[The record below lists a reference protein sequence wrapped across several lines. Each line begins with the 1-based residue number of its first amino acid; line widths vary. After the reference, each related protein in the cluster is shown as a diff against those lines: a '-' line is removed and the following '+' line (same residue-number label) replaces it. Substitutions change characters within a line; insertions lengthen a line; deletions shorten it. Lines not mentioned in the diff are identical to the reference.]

1 MNGTAFIRMMRD
13 DIETHKDKERL
24 SQVVDLMEYVV
35 SLHPN
40 CEIAPNKSVEE
51 CYKKLFD
58 YASRNRN
65 GENSVCLVPSKSI
78 EIATEYLGLT
88 SSTPAVV
95 PGTPHVVLEDFL

>member
-1 MNGTAFIRMMRD
+1 MNGLAFIRMMRD

-40 CEIAPNKSVEE
+40 CEIAPNKSAEE

-58 YASRNRN
+58 YASQNRG
-65 GENSVCLVPSKSI
+65 GENSVCLVPRKSI

-88 SSTPAVV
+88 VTTPATAVKA
-95 PGTPHVVLEDFL
+95 THVSLEEFL